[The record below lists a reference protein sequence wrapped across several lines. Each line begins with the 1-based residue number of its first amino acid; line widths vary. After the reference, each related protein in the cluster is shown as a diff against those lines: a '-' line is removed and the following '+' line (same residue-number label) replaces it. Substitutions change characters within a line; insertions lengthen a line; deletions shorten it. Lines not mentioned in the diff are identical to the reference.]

1 MENGLSTLQ
10 KYFRIQRVVVIIF
23 FLMMAVSLL
32 LPYTKTHFAT
42 PTLPGIS
49 TTIHI
54 HGYEFR
60 LVVLATIL
68 VFICTLLITV
78 AKTKIPA
85 IIGFFV
91 AVLSGIM
98 LLILPQEIHFRHIF
112 IKQSHNE
119 YTFQV
124 GFYTILIGGIGIIIT
139 ALINLIVV
147 IKNTPREHSANPDLI
162 DDLE

>member
-10 KYFRIQRVVVIIF
+10 KYFRIQRVVVIVF
-23 FLMMAVSLL
+23 FLMMAISLL

-49 TTIHI
+49 ATIRI

-60 LVVLATIL
+60 LAVLAVIL

-78 AKTKIPA
+78 TKTRIPA
-85 IIGFFV
+85 IIAFFV
-91 AVLSGIM
+91 AVLNGIM

-139 ALINLIVV
+139 AFINLFLHAD
-147 IKNTPREHSANPDLI
+147 KAPKERSAFTLT
-162 DDLE
+162 